1 LIAIHLETPIPSPES
16 ASGGR
21 WRAGFIPSSPRR
33 RLSEP
38 EAAKGGEVS
47 FRMGTSQD
55 LVSMAL
61 VTL

>member
-1 LIAIHLETPIPSPES
+1 MKYLFPKYYPPELKPGKNDKKYLSIPAIIISPSPL
-16 ASGGR
+16 
-21 WRAGFIPSSPRR
+21 SP
-33 RLSEP
+33 P
-38 EAAKGGEVS
+38 AKGGEVS